1 MRKGQRMTLPDNSRR
16 DVSTT
21 DAEHEFGI
29 HIAEILEG
37 KHIWAEL
44 YGSFRDALF
53 PASLPTLELTSRPI
67 PVPDRMAAKPNPWAF
82 GGSTVVNGGI
92 LAVVIFTGI
101 KAAMSPVSAPVPA
114 TPVDL
119 SQFNLIAPANADSA
133 HGGGGGGTNALTDPV
148 TGRPPRFEQN
158 PITPPQVPLL
168 AQPLIA
174 VQPAVAVPPNVRL
187 PENQTIPIIGVQS
200 TTSVMLASNGQGGP
214 AGIGTGRND
223 GVGPGNGTGDGPGS
237 DHGING
243 GIYTPGI
250 GGVSN
255 PVPLFTPEAEFSD
268 EARRAKFQGVCVISV
283 IVNSKGFPQDPRVVQ
298 PLGMGLDDKAIE
310 AVRKYRFKPA
320 KKDGKP
326 VPVRITVEVD
336 FRLF

>member
-1 MRKGQRMTLPDNSRR
+1 MTLPDNSRC
-16 DVSTT
+16 DFSTT
-21 DAEHEFGI
+21 NAELESGI

-53 PASLPTLELTSRPI
+53 PASLPPLELTSTPI
-67 PVPDRMAAKPNPWAF
+67 PVPDRMAARPNPWAF
-82 GGSTVVNGGI
+82 GTSTVVNGGI
-92 LAVVIFTGI
+92 LAVFILMGI
-101 KAAMSPVSAPVPA
+101 KAAMNPGPKKIQP

-119 SQFNLIAPANADSA
+119 SQFSLIAPANAESV
-133 HGGGGGGTNALTDPV
+133 HGGGGGGTNALIDPV

-158 PITPPQVPLL
+158 PLTPPQVPLL
-168 AQPLIA
+168 AHPLIA
-174 VQPAVAVPPNVRL
+174 VPPAVAVPPNVRL
-187 PENQTIPIIGVQS
+187 PENQTMPMIGVQS
-200 TTSVMLASNGQGGP
+200 TTRVMLASNAQGGP

-223 GVGPGNGTGDGPGS
+223 GVGPGNGTGEGPGS
-237 DHGING
+237 NHGIDG

-268 EARRAKFQGVCVISV
+268 EARRAKFQGICVISV
-283 IVNSKGFPQDPRVVQ
+283 IVDSHGNPQDPRVVQ
-298 PLGMGLDDKAIE
+298 PLGMGLDEKALE

-336 FRLF
+336 FHLY

>member
-1 MRKGQRMTLPDNSRR
+1 MAMQDNSHPN
-16 DVSTT
+16 SPNN
-21 DAEHEFGI
+21 EHEDSI
-29 HIAEILEG
+29 HIAVIFEER
-37 KHIWAEL
+37 HIWTEL
-44 YGSFRDALF
+44 YESLREAFI
-53 PASLPTLELTSRPI
+53 PASLPPLELTSTPV
-67 PVPDRMAAKPNPWAF
+67 PVPDRMAGKPNPWAF
-82 GGSTVVNGGI
+82 GSSTVVNGGI
-92 LAVVIFTGI
+92 LAIVILMGI
-101 KAAMSPVSAPVPA
+101 KAAMNPGPRPVPS

-119 SQFNLIAPANADSA
+119 NQFNLIAPASAESA

-148 TGRPPRFEQN
+148 TGRPPRFEEN
-158 PITPPQVPLL
+158 PLTPPQVPLL

-174 VQPAVAVPPNVRL
+174 VQPAVSVPPNIRL
-187 PENQTIPIIGVQS
+187 PENQSMPILGVQS
-200 TTSVMLASNGQGGP
+200 TTRIMMASNGQGGP
-214 AGIGTGRND
+214 AGIGTGKND
-223 GVGPGNGTGDGPGS
+223 GVGPGNGKGDGPGS
-237 DHGING
+237 DRGING

-283 IVNSKGFPQDPRVVQ
+283 IVDSRGYPQDPRVLQ
-298 PLGMGLDDKAIE
+298 PLGMGLDEKALE